1 VRPVL
6 FLLLLALSTVCLAR
20 AEEPRT
26 ITTLSGERFD
36 NATVTG
42 ASVYGLSITHSGGVS
57 FVRFENLS
65 EDLRKQYGY
74 DPARVAAADAGL
86 DEFEIRVQ
94 DIPAVFARAKA
105 QAKDES
111 FAVFVFEPP
120 GGSLSKDAINIQF
133 SFENGRIGLDWVLL
147 SPPNIKDREQYE
159 RLATSLG
166 YKIIAKEKDGVK
178 YLRIEEGD
186 LPHLCEKAICDLYS
200 LRKESKVGLLVHR
213 MSWP

>member
-1 VRPVL
+1 
-6 FLLLLALSTVCLAR
+6 
-20 AEEPRT
+20 
-26 ITTLSGERFD
+26 
-36 NATVTG
+36 
-42 ASVYGLSITHSGGVS
+42 
-57 FVRFENLS
+57 
-65 EDLRKQYGY
+65 
-74 DPARVAAADAGL
+74 
-86 DEFEIRVQ
+86 VQ

-111 FAVFVFEPP
+111 FAVFVFAPP

-166 YKIIAKEKDGVK
+166 YKINAKEKDGVK
-178 YLRIEEGD
+178 YLRIEDGD
-186 LPHLCEKAICDLYS
+186 LPRLCEKAICDLYS
-200 LRKESKVGLLVHR
+200 LRKESKVGLLVHL